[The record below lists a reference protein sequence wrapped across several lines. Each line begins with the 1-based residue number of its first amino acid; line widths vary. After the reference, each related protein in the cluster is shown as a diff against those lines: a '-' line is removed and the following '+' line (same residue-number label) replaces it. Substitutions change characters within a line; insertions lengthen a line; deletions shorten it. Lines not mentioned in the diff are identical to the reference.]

1 MILLWW
7 HWLVLGL
14 LLMVGELA
22 TPGGF
27 YILFFGIGAVLT
39 GFVAVGG
46 LESAPLQV
54 LTFIVISIAG
64 LLLFRT
70 RLLGMVQADPQAPP
84 IDTLVG
90 EVGVAA
96 GPIPAGAFGRVELR
110 GTAWSARNTSEMGLA
125 AGARIRVVGVD
136 GLMLLIGADGGR
148 P

>member
-1 MILLWW
+1 MIILWW

-27 YILFFGIGAVLT
+27 YILFFGIGAVVT
-39 GFVAVGG
+39 GFVAVAG

-54 LTFIVISIAG
+54 LTFIVTSIAG

-70 RLLGMVQADPQAPP
+70 RLLRMVQVDPQAPP

-96 GPIPAGAFGRVELR
+96 GPIVAGAFGRVEVR
-110 GTAWSARNTSEMGLA
+110 GTAWSARNTSEMGLTS
-125 AGARIRVVGVD
+125 GARVRVVGTD
-136 GLMLLIGADGGR
+136 GLMLLVGADGGR
-148 P
+148 S

>member
-1 MILLWW
+1 MIILWW

-27 YILFFGIGAVLT
+27 YILFFGIGAILT
-39 GFVAVGG
+39 GFVAVAG
-46 LESAPLQV
+46 LDSAPLQV
-54 LTFIVISIAG
+54 LTFIVTSVAG

-70 RLLGMVQADPQAPP
+70 RLLRVLQADPQAPP

-96 GPIPAGAFGRVELR
+96 DPMPAGAFGRVDLR
-110 GTAWSARNTSEMGLA
+110 GAAWSARNTSEMELA

-136 GLMLLIGADGGR
+136 GLMLLVGADGGR
-148 P
+148 S